1 VAVTG
6 TATLA
11 VGVDVGGTKIAAG
24 LVGADGSVIQR
35 LRRDTQATDAK
46 AITELVA
53 DVVGQLT
60 PRQRG
65 TVVPVGV
72 GAAGLIDR
80 DGVVRFAP
88 NIDWADYPLRDEL
101 LARIDAPVI
110 VDNDANVAAWGE
122 YCVGAGAGVADCVVM
137 LTVGTGVGGGMVLDD
152 RLVRGSHGLAAEL
165 GHLIVDEG
173 GQFLCGCG
181 NHGCLETVASGTA
194 VGRFALQGLADGSAP
209 RDTVLH
215 DLEPTEVT
223 GKSVTVAAHAGDA
236 YAREVLDCVGTWL
249 GVGIASVT
257 NAFDPALV
265 VVGGGAMQAGE
276 LLLRPARAAAQAR
289 LLGRGHRQ
297 LPPVVRAQLT
307 DEAGLVGAALLAMKP
322 EPA

>member
-1 VAVTG
+1 
-6 TATLA
+6 LA

-24 LVGADGSVIQR
+24 LVGADGSMIQR
-35 LRRDTQATDAK
+35 LRRDTPATDAN
-46 AITELVA
+46 AITELIA
-53 DVVGQLT
+53 DVVGQLS

-72 GAAGLIDR
+72 GAAGVIDGN
-80 DGVVRFAP
+80 GVVRFAP
-88 NIDWADYPLRDEL
+88 NIDWADFPLRDEL
-101 LARIDAPVI
+101 RARIDAPVT

-122 YCVGAGAGVADCVVM
+122 YRVGAGAGVDCMVM
-137 LTVGTGVGGGMVLDD
+137 LTVGTGVGGGVVLDD
-152 RLVRGSHGLAAEL
+152 RLMRGCYGMAAEL

-194 VGRFALQGLADGSAP
+194 IGRFASRGLENGSAP

-215 DLEPTEVT
+215 DLEPADVT

-249 GVGIASVT
+249 GVGIASIT

-276 LLLRPARAAAQAR
+276 LLLRPARAAAEAR
-289 LLGRGHRQ
+289 LLGRGHRR

-307 DEAGLVGAALLAMKP
+307 DDAGLVGAALLAMTG

>member
-1 VAVTG
+1 VAAG
-6 TATLA
+6 NATLA
-11 VGVDVGGTKIAAG
+11 VGVDVGGTKVAAG
-24 LVGADGSVIQR
+24 LVGADGSVMQR
-35 LRRDTQATDAK
+35 LRRDTPATDAK
-46 AITELVA
+46 GISDLVA
-53 DVVGQLT
+53 KLAEQLS
-60 PRQRG
+60 PKQRG
-65 TVVPVGV
+65 MVVPVGV

-88 NIDWADYPLRDEL
+88 NIDWADYPLREEL
-101 LARIDAPVI
+101 QDRIDAPVI

-122 YCVGAGAGVADCVVM
+122 YCVGAAAGVTDCMVM

-152 RLVRGSHGLAAEL
+152 RLLRGSHGLAAEL

-194 VGRFALQGLADGSAP
+194 VGRFALQGLEEGSAP
-209 RDTVLH
+209 RDSVLH
-215 DLEPTEVT
+215 DLDRSQIT

-236 YAREVLDCVGTWL
+236 YAREVLDRVGTWL
-249 GVGIASVT
+249 GVGIASIC

-276 LLLRPARAAAQAR
+276 LLLRPARAAAEAR
-289 LLGRGHRQ
+289 LIGKGHRR

-307 DEAGLVGAALLAMKP
+307 DDAGLVGAALLAMA
-322 EPA
+322 PAPA